1 MQSPLGVIL
10 KKLIFLSA
18 LLITSLL
25 LSSCSPVVQGA
36 TAVSAFASVSY
47 DRRSAGEIIDD
58 NTLYMQLGSII
69 RDDQML
75 ESAHLKFMVYNNAVL
90 VSGEV
95 PSEEAKAYL
104 TKRLKQNAP
113 KMKQLI
119 NEAVV
124 MPSISYFSR
133 TKDNIIT
140 LQIETLFQNQEVF
153 HPTHVK
159 VMTERQIVYLMGSVT
174 KREAEHATNQA
185 AKAKNVAKVVKLFDY
200 LNNRP
205 TDEIEK
211 ENKKK
216 AEAERK
222 ATLEAKKA
230 ELEAAQKELQK
241 QLDELYTN

>member
-1 MQSPLGVIL
+1 M
-10 KKLIFLSA
+10 KKLIFLLA
-18 LLITSLL
+18 LLITTLL

-36 TAVSAFASVSY
+36 TAVSAFASVSN
-47 DRRSAGEIIDD
+47 DRRTAGAIIDD
-58 NTLYMQLGSII
+58 KSLHMKLGSII
-69 RDDQML
+69 RDDEML
-75 ESAHLKFMVYNNAVL
+75 ENAHLKFMVYGKIAV
-90 VSGEV
+90 VAGEV
-95 PSEEAKAYL
+95 PNEEVKDYLAKQ
-104 TKRLKQNAP
+104 LKQNAP
-113 KMKQLI
+113 IMKQLI
-119 NEAVV
+119 NEVAV
-124 MPSISYFSR
+124 MPSISLFSR
-133 TKDNIIT
+133 SKDNIIT

-200 LNNRP
+200 LSARP
-205 TDEIEK
+205 AEEIEK

-222 ATLEAKKA
+222 AALEAKKT
-230 ELEAAQKELQK
+230 ELEEAQKELQK